1 MKIILLI
8 SAFILLCIQ
17 LASGAPY
24 STASAKAHASSHA
37 GGVSIVYSPAAYEES
52 ADVIVHRGS
61 GGHGVQIVQIPQVHS
76 FAKSYAHSVVY

>member
-8 SAFILLCIQ
+8 SAFVLLCIQ

-52 ADVIVHRGS
+52 ADVIVY
-61 GGHGVQIVQIPQVHS
+61 GGHSGHQAHS
-76 FAKSYAHSVVY
+76 YAKSSAHSVVY